1 VSEAVRTYRPS
12 KVRELLSLSPDNT
25 LTDSHNQRFK
35 LSKHE
40 NSHITSLD
48 FDDKGEFVVAACE
61 DETIQVYDVI
71 EGKNTKIVPSKKYGA
86 HLARFTHHQRQVLH
100 ASTKVDGM

>member
-1 VSEAVRTYRPS
+1 M
-12 KVRELLSLSPDNT
+12 
-25 LTDSHNQRFK
+25 
-35 LSKHE
+35 
-40 NSHITSLD
+40 
-48 FDDKGEFVVAACE
+48 AACE

-100 ASTKVDGM
+100 ASTKVDGMYLAPSVGNKKIKC